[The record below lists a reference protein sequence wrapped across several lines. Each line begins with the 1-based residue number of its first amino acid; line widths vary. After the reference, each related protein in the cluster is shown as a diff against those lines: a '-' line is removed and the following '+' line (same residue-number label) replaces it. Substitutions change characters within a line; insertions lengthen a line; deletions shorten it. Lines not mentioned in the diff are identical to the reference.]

1 MRWRKMRIKD
11 KVPKSVVDVGSVE
24 SLRAVQERPERKI
37 SFLVSKNAILGKLQ
51 KASKIIEARWESE
64 EG

>member
-1 MRWRKMRIKD
+1 MIKD

-37 SFLVSKNAILGKLQ
+37 SFLVSKNAILEELQ
-51 KASKIIEARWESE
+51 RASKIIEARRESE

>member
-51 KASKIIEARWESE
+51 KASKIIEARWES
-64 EG
+64 

>member
-1 MRWRKMRIKD
+1 MRIKD

-37 SFLVSKNAILGKLQ
+37 SFLVSKNAILEELQ
-51 KASKIIEARWESE
+51 KASKIIEARRESE

>member
-1 MRWRKMRIKD
+1 MRIKD

-37 SFLVSKNAILGKLQ
+37 SFLVSKNAILEELQ

>member
-1 MRWRKMRIKD
+1 MRMKD

>member
-1 MRWRKMRIKD
+1 MRIKD

-37 SFLVSKNAILGKLQ
+37 SFLVSKNAILEELQ
-51 KASKIIEARWESE
+51 RASKIIEARRESE

>member
-1 MRWRKMRIKD
+1 MRIKD

-37 SFLVSKNAILGKLQ
+37 SFLVSKNAILEELQ
-51 KASKIIEARWESE
+51 RASKIIEARWESE

>member
-1 MRWRKMRIKD
+1 M
-11 KVPKSVVDVGSVE
+11 PKSVVDVGSVE

>member
-1 MRWRKMRIKD
+1 MRIKD
-11 KVPKSVVDVGSVE
+11 KVPKSVVDVGSEE

-37 SFLVSKNAILGKLQ
+37 SFLVSKNAILEELQ

>member
-1 MRWRKMRIKD
+1 MRIKD

-51 KASKIIEARWESE
+51 KASKIIVARWESE

>member
-37 SFLVSKNAILGKLQ
+37 SFLVSKNAILEELQ

>member
-1 MRWRKMRIKD
+1 MRIKD

-24 SLRAVQERPERKI
+24 NLRAVQERPERKI
-37 SFLVSKNAILGKLQ
+37 SFLVSKNAILEELQ
-51 KASKIIEARWESE
+51 RASKIIEARWESE

>member
-37 SFLVSKNAILGKLQ
+37 SFLVSKNAILEELQ
-51 KASKIIEARWESE
+51 KASKIIEARRESE

>member
-1 MRWRKMRIKD
+1 MGWRKMRIKD